1 MKLESLRQSKEWFS
15 YLKFLGWSELKTTSG
30 IKIAFMKTPLGAV
43 TKIQRPPKF
52 TEKDLLE
59 IEKLCKKRRALFIK
73 IEPVDEDNAK
83 LLKKNKYVV
92 SGHPLCPPS
101 TSVIKLKTS
110 EAKLWENISKSGKY
124 SIRRAKR
131 EGSRVEFIQKPS
143 KKEVEK
149 IFPIIKETSVKRK
162 FLFGE
167 SV

>member
-83 LLKKNKYVV
+83 LLKKK
-92 SGHPLCPPS
+92 
-101 TSVIKLKTS
+101 
-110 EAKLWENISKSGKY
+110 
-124 SIRRAKR
+124 
-131 EGSRVEFIQKPS
+131 
-143 KKEVEK
+143 
-149 IFPIIKETSVKRK
+149 
-162 FLFGE
+162 
-167 SV
+167 